1 MYMVC
6 GAAGTSLAM
15 IERMVNS
22 LAGVVLFL
30 ATAATAV
37 AADGEKKT
45 FPLPDNSKLELA
57 IPAGWKDEL
66 KASPASKGSPGKAP
80 TTVALTP
87 REGAPFEVAVTP
99 VGRQKPGASTD
110 TAIKMRLSVQQGAD
124 KVKPSAIEQYLAVEQ
139 LTGAPGPG
147 YYFSAT
153 DREPK
158 PNEFKHLTQGMLLVG
173 DVVVAFSILTND
185 AQEKVRDQALA
196 MLKSASHIAR

>member
-1 MYMVC
+1 MVSYLGC
-6 GAAGTSLAM
+6 LLLS
-15 IERMVNS
+15 
-22 LAGVVLFL
+22 F

-37 AADGEKKT
+37 AADGEKKA
-45 FPLPDNSKLELA
+45 FALPDNSKLELA

-66 KASPASKGSPGKAP
+66 KEKSL
-80 TTVALTP
+80 ALSP
-87 REGAPFEVAVTP
+87 REGAPFQVVLTP
-99 VGRQKPGASTD
+99 VARQKPGASAD
-110 TAIKMRLSVQQGAD
+110 TTIQMRHNVQQAAD
-124 KVKPSAIEQYLAVEQ
+124 KVKPSALEPYLAVED
-139 LTGAPGPG
+139 LKGASGPG

-158 PNEFKHLTQGMLLVG
+158 PGEFKYLSQGMLLVG